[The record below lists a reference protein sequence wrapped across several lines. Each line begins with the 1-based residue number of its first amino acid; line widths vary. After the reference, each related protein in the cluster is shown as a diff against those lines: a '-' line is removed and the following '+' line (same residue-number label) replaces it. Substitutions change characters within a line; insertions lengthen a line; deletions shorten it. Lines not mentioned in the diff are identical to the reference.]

1 MTTPEQKIKRKV
13 STLFKQYNVWYF
25 MPASNGF
32 GKAGIPD
39 YIACVDGQF
48 LGVEC
53 KSDSKKKPTALQIR
67 QGELI
72 QEANGTW
79 LVVCDDVTLNKLE
92 AVLRTLRERNK
103 HVGCSES

>member
-39 YIACVDGQF
+39 YIACVDGHF

-53 KSDSKKKPTALQIR
+53 KSDSTKKPTALQIR

-72 QEANGTW
+72 QEANGVW
-79 LVVCDDVTLNKLE
+79 LVVCDTETLNKLE
-92 AVLRTLRERNK
+92 AVIRTLRDYNK
-103 HVGCSES
+103 HVGR

>member
-79 LVVCDDVTLNKLE
+79 LVVCDDVTLNRLE
-92 AVLRTLRERNK
+92 TVIRTLRDSDK